1 MVIQRFRPDFGGQG
15 VQLEQLCGALSRR
28 GVPSVILCAT
38 RGRPSEWETLDGYRI
53 RRLRADLL
61 PGSATSSHLWM
72 PTFGARVFMALMRL
86 GDVGVVHVHGFHD
99 GFLGARAFCRLR
111 RVPLVFEMTLMGA
124 DDPLSIFASRPVG
137 ARLRHEAF
145 RRADAYV
152 AMSKAFLPSYAA
164 AAMPPDRL
172 HVIPQG
178 VDTRR
183 FRPPDD
189 DLRRRARAE
198 AGCGEEDPLIV
209 FAGSLIERK
218 GIDVLLA
225 AWSRV
230 HASRP
235 STRLVLVGR
244 DDFPAGSADAV
255 FLDTHLGHLPEAARH
270 AVRRLGLREDPERF
284 FSAADVFAFPSRRE
298 GFGTVIIEAMSC
310 GLPSVV
316 ADMPGI
322 TDFVFESPATQE
334 GAAPDVPDGI
344 VVPQDD
350 PDALAA
356 ALLDCL
362 AHPARAA
369 AIGQKARATVR
380 ERFDLDA
387 VIAPA
392 YERLYAELTSRKG
405 RS

>member
-1 MVIQRFRPDFGGQG
+1 
-15 VQLEQLCGALSRR
+15 
-28 GVPSVILCAT
+28 
-38 RGRPSEWETLDGYRI
+38 
-53 RRLRADLL
+53 
-61 PGSATSSHLWM
+61 
-72 PTFGARVFMALMRL
+72 
-86 GDVGVVHVHGFHD
+86 
-99 GFLGARAFCRLR
+99 
-111 RVPLVFEMTLMGA
+111 MTLMGA

-137 ARLRHEAF
+137 ARMRHASF

-152 AMSKAFLPSYAA
+152 AMSKAFVPSYAA

-183 FRPPDD
+183 FRPLDD
-189 DLRRRARAE
+189 GLRGRVRAE
-198 AGCGEEDPLIV
+198 AGCGEEDSLIV

-225 AWSRV
+225 AWRRV

-235 STRLVLVGR
+235 STRLALIGR
-244 DDFPAGSADAV
+244 DDFPTGGADAV
-255 FLDTHLGHLPEAARH
+255 FLDTALARLPEAARH
-270 AVRRLGLREDPERF
+270 AVRRLGLRDDPERF
-284 FSAADVFAFPSRRE
+284 LGAADVFAFPSRRE
-298 GFGTVIIEAMSC
+298 GFGSVIIEAMSC

-316 ADMPGI
+316 ADIPGI
-322 TDFVFESPATQE
+322 TDFVFNSPATPT
-334 GAAPDVPDGI
+334 GSTPDVPDGI

-369 AIGQKARATVR
+369 AIGQRARRTAR
-380 ERFDLDA
+380 ERFDIDT

-392 YERLYAELTSRKG
+392 YERLYAGLRSARGTS
-405 RS
+405 